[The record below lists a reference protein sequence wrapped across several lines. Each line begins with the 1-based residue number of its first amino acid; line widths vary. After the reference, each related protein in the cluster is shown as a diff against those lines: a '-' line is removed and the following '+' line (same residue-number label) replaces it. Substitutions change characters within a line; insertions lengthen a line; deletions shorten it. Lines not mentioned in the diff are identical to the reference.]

1 MKKGK
6 VFSKGQVVAVLMIIA
21 LGGAVWVNMKFSS
34 SEKYLGE
41 AKYVSNDSSAIQTG
55 TNVDSSEADYFKA
68 AKKEREDAIKEAQEV
83 INEILKSEKLNDK
96 DKEKAVALSSS
107 LASRIEQA
115 NNIETLLKA
124 KGFNKAVAVV
134 GSESVNVVVKS
145 DGLTTAQTLQIQ
157 DIVTGESGISLEK
170 IKIVPVK

>member
-41 AKYVSNDSSAIQTG
+41 AKYVSNNSTAIQTS
-55 TNVDSSEADYFKA
+55 TNVDADDTDYFKT
-68 AKKEREDAIKEAQEV
+68 AKKEREAAQKEIQDT
-83 INEILKSEKLNDK
+83 INETLKSEKLSDK
-96 DKEKAVALSSS
+96 DKEKIAS
-107 LASRIEQA
+107 LVNSLTSRIEQA

-134 GSESVNVVVKS
+134 GSESVSVVVKS

-157 DIVTGESGISLEK
+157 DIITNESGISLEK